1 MVTAM
6 TTTTDLL
13 KLQTWLSPAFPVG
26 GFSYSHG
33 LEYAVEQG
41 LVTDWETLADWLE
54 ADLRHG
60 SGWCDAVIFARAW
73 ADPSPELL
81 ELARALPATSELALE
96 TEAQGTAFLA
106 AARAAWPVDLPFE
119 DAPYPFAVA
128 VVCAHHE
135 MALESCLPAYLL
147 AWAAN
152 LVSAGV
158 RLVPLGQS
166 DGLRAVA
173 SLEPVAEEV
182 AELAAK
188 ATLADLGSAAVMLD
202 WASANH
208 ETQYTRLFRS

>member
-1 MVTAM
+1 MS
-6 TTTTDLL
+6 TTELL

-26 GFSYSHG
+26 SFSYSHG

-41 LVTDWETLADWLE
+41 LVTDWENLASWLA

-60 SGWCDAVIFARAW
+60 SGWCDAVVFAQAW
-73 ADPSPELL
+73 RDPSEELL
-81 ELARALPATSELALE
+81 ILAKALPATAELALE
-96 TEAQGTAFLA
+96 TEAQGAAFLT
-106 AARAAWPVDLPFE
+106 AARAAWPVHLPFAT
-119 DAPYPFAVA
+119 APYPFAVA

-135 MALESCLPAYLL
+135 MTLATCLPAYLL

-173 SLEPVAEEV
+173 ALEPVAAEV
-182 AELAAK
+182 AALAVEAP
-188 ATLADLGSAAVMLD
+188 LADLGSAAVMVD